1 MSGSFHSLTH
11 GLSGLELAYGIV
23 FAALLTGLIR
33 GHAPLRH
40 LLLSP
45 VLTVPVILLAALVTA
60 LVNPLWRAFGLG
72 PTSVLPALFG
82 MALTAA
88 TAYAVGRLLAA
99 LAHGAL
105 GPLHL
110 RGAIVSA
117 VTSVLGKK
125 QPNGITLAGLPVAL
139 ADETKHFK
147 LIGTTGTGKSTAIQE
162 ILTAAL
168 ARGDRAIIA
177 DPDGGY
183 LRRFYDETRDV
194 ILNPFDPDA
203 RKWDLF
209 GEITNDFDVE
219 QLARS
224 LIPDSG
230 MQDRIWTEYG
240 RTLFSAIVQ
249 QAINADTRSDA
260 ELLQLLIDEPVE
272 KLRLML
278 AGTSAAP
285 FFAEGNEKM
294 LGSIRSVMTSAIN
307 TLKYTVRQQATPLSV
322 RQWVRQGAARHAGG
336 RGGVLFI
343 PYKAGEIAAL
353 ASTISAWMR
362 LGIFE
367 ALDQDEGDHRL
378 WFVVDELDAL
388 GAIDGLKDAL
398 ARLRKFGGRCILG
411 FQSIAQVSGTYGKGA
426 AETIVENCG
435 NTLILRC
442 SASERGGTSE
452 FASKLIGQRE
462 VLHTTRS
469 KSRRPT
475 DWMASTTSSEQ
486 LRIEPAVM
494 ASEIE
499 RLPDLAGYL
508 KLASIPDWFAVKLTP
523 ISEELRPRPRRRSN
537 VTPPSLDPS
546 PPNRPIPDPPTAA
559 SPTAA
564 PSIPS
569 ASTSSR
575 RSRAPTPD
583 PPTAPRPIP
592 VPSIPTPSTP
602 GPLTAARSVPAIST
616 PDPSISSPATPD
628 PTTSA
633 PSPTSSPTS
642 APAPRIATRRRKPQ
656 TPSPK
661 RKPKRP
667 RQQKATTTPQT
678 DPSPD
683 PIKRE
688 RPTSSQIAP
697 PQESLGAVQNPTGG
711 AELRD

>member
-1 MSGSFHSLTH
+1 MSEPLHSLTH
-11 GLSGLELAYGIV
+11 GARGIEFVYGIV
-23 FAALLTGLIR
+23 LAGLLTGLIR
-33 GHAPLRH
+33 ARAPLRQ
-40 LLLSP
+40 LFLSP
-45 VLTVPVILLAALVTA
+45 VVAIPVFLLASLVTA
-60 LVNPLWRAFGLG
+60 LADPVLQAFGFG
-72 PTSVLPALFG
+72 PEGVLHFVFG
-82 MALTAA
+82 VALTAA
-88 TAYAVGRLLAA
+88 TAYAVGHLLPAYA
-99 LAHGAL
+99 NRVS
-105 GPLHL
+105 GPLHR
-110 RGAIVSA
+110 RGAFVSRENPA
-117 VTSVLGKK
+117 SGRGTN
-125 QPNGITLAGLPVAL
+125 QPIGITVAGLPVGL

-183 LRRFYDETRDV
+183 LRRYYNETRDV

-209 GEITNDFDVE
+209 GEITNDYDVE

-260 ELLQLLIDEPVE
+260 ELVHLLIKEPVE
-272 KLRLML
+272 KLRVLL
-278 AGTSAAP
+278 AETSAAP
-285 FFAEGNEKM
+285 FLADGNEKM
-294 LGSIRSVMTSAIN
+294 FGSIRSVVTSAVN
-307 TLKYTVRQQATPLSV
+307 VLKYTVQQQQATPLSV

-336 RGGVLFI
+336 RGGVLFF

-353 ASTISAWMR
+353 GSTISAWMR

-367 ALDQDEGDHRL
+367 ALDQDEGDQRL

-475 DWMASTTSSEQ
+475 EWMATTTSSEQ

-499 RLPDLAGYL
+499 RLADLAGYL

-523 ISEELRPRPRRRSN
+523 STEEVRPRRRRPAN
-537 VTPPSLDPS
+537 VVNPPTLDPS
-546 PPNRPIPDPPTAA
+546 PPGQPIPDPRAPDSRT
-559 SPTAA
+559 PA
-564 PSIPS
+564 PS
-569 ASTSSR
+569 TSNQS
-575 RSRAPTPD
+575 S
-583 PPTAPRPIP
+583 PIP
-592 VPSIPTPSTP
+592 THDPLTTARSIPA
-602 GPLTAARSVPAIST
+602 LST
-616 PDPSISSPATPD
+616 PDPSVPNPQTLRPAA
-628 PTTSA
+628 SA
-633 PSPTSSPTS
+633 PSPTNSPTN
-642 APAPRIATRRRKPQ
+642 APAPQIATRRRKPQ
-656 TPSPK
+656 TPSSKP
-661 RKPKRP
+661 KPKRP
-667 RQQKATTTPQT
+667 RQRKPTTTLGAEVERAAAQPN
-678 DPSPD
+678 PPPD
-683 PIKRE
+683 RIEGE
-688 RPTSSQIAP
+688 RPTSPVIAP
-697 PQESLGAVQNPTGG
+697 SPEGLRAVQNPPGG